1 VNHLVVKLPVAQ
13 DFVETVGGKVLDELS
28 HTQLVELFTLKV
40 VCSLGHLEV
49 GQCPVAVEGD
59 EFRAEASHDP
69 VLN

>member
-28 HTQLVELFTLKV
+28 HTQLVELFALKV

-49 GQCPVAVEGD
+49 GQCPVV
-59 EFRAEASHDP
+59 P
-69 VLN
+69 